1 METLLELLKKTETYY
16 TKKGIKN
23 PRLEAEK
30 LFAKALNLD
39 RIMLYAKY
47 DEKLSK
53 EQKEII
59 KRCMQEDVK
68 EENEIKKLL
77 DSSIVY
83 LKKHNI
89 NEAALIAELIFSNV
103 MKIDRLMLFMS
114 YDKKIDDDQKEKI
127 RKMLKKIAIDML
139 PYQYIINQQNFYGR
153 DFYVDKGVLIPRYDT
168 ENLVEKVIKI
178 ADKNSII
185 LDIGTGSGAIG
196 ITLALELPDSKVLAV
211 DISEKA
217 IDVAR
222 KNKEDLSAKNV
233 KILKSDVFSNV
244 SFHEF
249 DVIVSNPPYISN
261 EEIENIGLDT
271 YIHEPHE
278 ALFAKSD
285 GLYFYY
291 KIANEAREYLKNNG
305 ILAFEIG
312 YKQKEAVCKILEEFS
327 YCDINTYKD
336 LDDHDRVIICRYRR
350 G

>member
-68 EENEIKKLL
+68 EENEIKQLL

-127 RKMLKKIAIDML
+127 RKMLKKIAIDKL
-139 PYQYIINQQNFYGR
+139 S
-153 DFYVDKGVLIPRYDT
+153 LIH
-168 ENLVEKVIKI
+168 I
-178 ADKNSII
+178 
-185 LDIGTGSGAIG
+185 
-196 ITLALELPDSKVLAV
+196 
-211 DISEKA
+211 
-217 IDVAR
+217 
-222 KNKEDLSAKNV
+222 
-233 KILKSDVFSNV
+233 
-244 SFHEF
+244 
-249 DVIVSNPPYISN
+249 
-261 EEIENIGLDT
+261 
-271 YIHEPHE
+271 
-278 ALFAKSD
+278 
-285 GLYFYY
+285 
-291 KIANEAREYLKNNG
+291 
-305 ILAFEIG
+305 
-312 YKQKEAVCKILEEFS
+312 
-327 YCDINTYKD
+327 
-336 LDDHDRVIICRYRR
+336 
-350 G
+350 